1 MVPVP
6 AESKPHRALHGRGRA
21 YSARRF
27 QLDAGVRM
35 DGLQRT
41 GPARVGALCGWG
53 AAAACVAAAVIGG
66 AMLDGYSHLLHPLAL
81 LGAGGVPGG
90 RAFNAA
96 GFVLPGLLAAVA
108 ALAMYRRLPRASGWW
123 PRIGARM
130 VLLSALAFAAQGLF
144 PLDLQDLDGPGSGL
158 HASAWLVWW
167 IGFVAGA
174 PLLAVGL
181 RPVRTVTTVA
191 VLPLLAMML
200 VPQGWTGPA
209 LAQRIA
215 FAAWLAWLAL
225 APWQGAAGGSAVAD
239 LEAQDDRGQQQGG
252 DVGQDH
258 RP

>member
-1 MVPVP
+1 MV
-6 AESKPHRALHGRGRA
+6 
-21 YSARRF
+21 
-27 QLDAGVRM
+27 
-35 DGLQRT
+35 GLLKD
-41 GPARVGALCGWG
+41 GPARLGALSGVGAAVACL
-53 AAAACVAAAVIGG
+53 AAAGIAGVTLEGF
-66 AMLDGYSHLLHPLAL
+66 SHLDHPLAL
-81 LGAGGVPGG
+81 LGAQGVPGA
-90 RAFNAA
+90 RAFNAV
-96 GFVLPGLLAAVA
+96 GFVLPGLLAAVV
-108 ALAMYRRLPRASGWW
+108 ALASYRPLPASAGWW

-130 VLLSALAFAAQGLF
+130 LLLSALAFAAQALF

-181 RPVRTVTTVA
+181 PSVRRLTAA
-191 VLPLLAMML
+191 VVLLMLAMML
-200 VPQGWTGPA
+200 APQGWVGPA

-239 LEAQDDRGQQQGG
+239 LEAQDDHGQQEGG

>member
-1 MVPVP
+1 
-6 AESKPHRALHGRGRA
+6 
-21 YSARRF
+21 
-27 QLDAGVRM
+27 M

-81 LGAGGVPGG
+81 LGAGGVPGR
-90 RAFNAA
+90 RAFNAV
-96 GFVLPGLLAAVA
+96 GFVLPGLLAAMA

-130 VLLSALAFAAQGLF
+130 VLFSALAFAAQGLF

-181 RPVRTVTTVA
+181 PPVRRLTATG
-191 VLPLLAMML
+191 VLLMLAMML
-200 VPQGWTGPA
+200 APQGWVGPA
-209 LAQRIA
+209 MAQRIA

-225 APWQGAAGGSAVAD
+225 APWRGAAEGSAVAD
-239 LEAQDDRGQQQGG
+239 LEAQDDRGQQEGG